1 MESARRATPADIPVL
16 VDLAVSARAELAPV
30 RGGVVFLEREARG
43 EPLSAGFA
51 TDLASPD
58 AVVVIGEIDAVPLG
72 YATGRMETL
81 RQGTR
86 LGRIDDLYVDEGA
99 RSVGIG
105 EALMVHLLDW
115 FREQRA
121 SGVDAMALPGSRA
134 TKNFFEISGFS
145 ARLITMHHRLD

>member
-1 MESARRATPADIPVL
+1 MESARRATADDIPVL
-16 VDLAVSARAELAPV
+16 VELALRARDELAPV
-30 RGGVVFLEREARG
+30 RGGPVFLEREARG

-58 AVVVIGEIDAVPLG
+58 AVVVVGEIDGVPLG

-105 EALMVHLLDW
+105 EALMADLLEW
-115 FREQRA
+115 FREQGA

-145 ARLITMHHRLD
+145 ARLITMHHRMT